1 MFRSRKRKNQEI
13 LQNYKRAKSSEFD
26 FERVVLLFSNTDETD
41 AHQIIPYSTL
51 QDLDFEELFMYMDRT
66 CSKIGQQYL
75 YTNLRT
81 IPKTKKRS
89 LHYEKII
96 KYLNDNPEIKE
107 SCVLE
112 ISRLNKHGA
121 YFLHSLFLG
130 KNIAKPKWFWII
142 PLLFGLSVATLLLSF
157 LFPVFLLVFLPIL
170 SVNFIFH
177 YWNKKNILTYSNSIP
192 QLLILNQVAKA
203 LLRSGVLLDIDS
215 EIQMSID
222 STNKIA
228 KKAIFFKWESQLNS
242 EVGQILEFL
251 LDLIK
256 ASFLLE
262 PIFMFKIIGDL
273 ELKKTKIGNVFNAV
287 AQVDVALS
295 ISSFREGLPY
305 YALPDITQKKKSF
318 YASEIYHPLL
328 LKPVANTIDLSD
340 GKSVLISGSN
350 MSGKTTFI
358 RTIGINTI
366 LAQTINT
373 VCAKQFITPR
383 LKVHSAIRI
392 ADSLLDDTSFYYKEV
407 KTIKKML
414 AESES
419 EHQNL
424 FLLDELFKGTNTVER
439 ISSGKAVLSYL
450 SREENLVIVSTHD
463 IELTEL
469 LSNTYNYFHF
479 VESIEN
485 DLLTFDYK
493 LKDGKSMNTNAIRIL
508 EINKF
513 PNEVTEEAKIL
524 AKQIGKIKRIKSV
537 KNVDND

>member
-1 MFRSRKRKNQEI
+1 
-13 LQNYKRAKSSEFD
+13 
-26 FERVVLLFSNTDETD
+26 
-41 AHQIIPYSTL
+41 
-51 QDLDFEELFMYMDRT
+51 
-66 CSKIGQQYL
+66 
-75 YTNLRT
+75 
-81 IPKTKKRS
+81 
-89 LHYEKII
+89 
-96 KYLNDNPEIKE
+96 
-107 SCVLE
+107 
-112 ISRLNKHGA
+112 
-121 YFLHSLFLG
+121 
-130 KNIAKPKWFWII
+130 
-142 PLLFGLSVATLLLSF
+142 
-157 LFPVFLLVFLPIL
+157 
-170 SVNFIFH
+170 
-177 YWNKKNILTYSNSIP
+177 
-192 QLLILNQVAKA
+192 
-203 LLRSGVLLDIDS
+203 
-215 EIQMSID
+215 
-222 STNKIA
+222 
-228 KKAIFFKWESQLNS
+228 
-242 EVGQILEFL
+242 
-251 LDLIK
+251 
-256 ASFLLE
+256 
-262 PIFMFKIIGDL
+262 
-273 ELKKTKIGNVFNAV
+273 
-287 AQVDVALS
+287 
-295 ISSFREGLPY
+295 
-305 YALPDITQKKKSF
+305 
-318 YASEIYHPLL
+318 
-328 LKPVANTIDLSD
+328 VANTIDLSD